1 MNTQAPYSTPW
12 KKGVKRAIEGRTS
25 VFILSDSNLPG
36 EYLSEVEEVCSG
48 DVPVFTH
55 SIEGG
60 EKAKTLSE
68 AQNLYLKLN
77 EIGAERKTLM
87 VCLGGGTITDLGGY
101 VASTY
106 KRGMKL
112 VLLPTTLL
120 AMVDAAIGGKN
131 GVNLEVDGSVL
142 KNQIGTFLEPEFV
155 GLNTNWLES
164 LSERELRSG
173 WAEMAKHALL
183 KNYSEYAFETL
194 VMSEQNKSDLDKL
207 IPRSAKIKWEIA
219 SKDLFEKGSR
229 AQLNLGHTVGHALET
244 IAVKNSEIIT
254 HGEAVAWGLIF
265 ALEASKVYLDYTEK
279 WVEMNTSTILEGI
292 NKKINLPP
300 SDELWAVMK
309 QDKKNQHRNVT
320 DVLLYDRNSTER
332 KTVKVDF
339 IWKESEFTQLWEDFR
354 KKHA

>member
-1 MNTQAPYSTPW
+1 MNTKAPYTTPW
-12 KKGVKRAIEGRTS
+12 KQGVKRAIEGSTS

-36 EYLSEVEEVCSG
+36 EYLAEVEEVFNG
-48 DVPVFTH
+48 YVPVYTH
-55 SIEGG
+55 SIKGG
-60 EKAKTLSE
+60 EKAKKLSK
-68 AQNLYLKLN
+68 AHNLYVKLN

-131 GVNLEVDGSVL
+131 GVNLEVEGNVL

-155 GLNTNWLES
+155 GLNTHWLDS
-164 LSERELRSG
+164 LPERELRSG

-183 KNYSEYAFETL
+183 KNHTEYAIETVVL
-194 VMSEQNKSDLDKL
+194 SGQKKSNLEKL
-207 IPRSAKIKWEIA
+207 ILRSAKIKWEIA
-219 SKDLFEKGSR
+219 SKDMYEKGIR

-244 IAVKNSEIIT
+244 ISVKNYEKIT

-265 ALEASKVYLDYTEK
+265 AIEASKVYLDYTEK
-279 WVEMNTSTILEGI
+279 WSDMNASTILKGI
-292 NKKINLPP
+292 NKKIYLP
-300 SDELWAVMK
+300 SSEELWEVMK
-309 QDKKNQHRNVT
+309 KDKKNQNCNVT
-320 DVLLYDRNSTER
+320 DVLLYDRNSTQR
-332 KTVKVDF
+332 KTVKLDF
-339 IWKESEFTQLWEDFR
+339 IWKESEFTELWEEFR